1 MKNTRNT
8 FSRYQSLFFF
18 NLREYEKSIAIY
30 YFTTVSFFN
39 CYVLSLVMV
48 SVDKKKR
55 EKIFKD
61 LKNYQQ
67 RDFSFSSGHI
77 LGSMCTQPHPIAR
90 EAYIQFLETNLGD
103 PKLCP
108 GTKEIESRFI
118 AFISTLLHAPKKSV
132 GQIVS
137 GGTEGNIT
145 AMWIAKQLS
154 GKKEVILPES
164 AHFSFQ
170 KIASLMDMKLI
181 EIPLTKEYVMDISQL
196 KKKIGKGTAAVVGL
210 AGSTELGAIDPIP
223 ELSEIC
229 SNEHVLLHVDAA
241 FGGFIIPFMRKLH
254 YNVPQFDFKLKG
266 VSTIS
271 IDSHKMGYSAIPLG
285 TLMIRQKHWLESIS
299 VESPYISC
307 EKQAGILGTRSGAPV
322 AAAYAVAQYLGFEGY
337 KKMVK
342 SCMDVT
348 SYTEKRIS
356 DLGLSLVTKPT
367 MNVLGVHLKKP
378 GQIVKKLS
386 ERGWRVNKVERLSCI
401 RLVLMPQITKQIIDE
416 FIPVLEKTCNEVGEL

>member
-1 MKNTRNT
+1 MQQWEDFNTLVV
-8 FSRYQSLFFF
+8 FLEQYLFL
-18 NLREYEKSIAIY
+18 NG
-30 YFTTVSFFN
+30 
-39 CYVLSLVMV
+39 YVLSFVMV

-55 EKIFKD
+55 MKIFKE
-61 LKNYQQ
+61 LENFQQ
-67 RDFSFSSGHI
+67 RDFCFSSGHI
-77 LGSMCTQPHPIAR
+77 LGSMCAQPHPIAR

-103 PKLCP
+103 PELCP

-118 AFISTLLHAPKKSV
+118 AFISKLLHAPKTSV

-170 KIASLMDMKLI
+170 KIASLMNMKLV
-181 EIPLTKEYVMDISQL
+181 EMPLTNEYIMDITKM
-196 KKKIGKGTAAVVGL
+196 KKKIHKGTAAVIGI
-210 AGSTELGAIDPIP
+210 AGSTELGTIDPIP
-223 ELSEIC
+223 ELSDIC
-229 SNEHVLLHVDAA
+229 SDEHIFLHVDAA
-241 FGGFIIPFMRKLH
+241 FGGFVIPFLKELH
-254 YNVPQFDFKLKG
+254 YKVPEFDFKLKG
-266 VSTIS
+266 VSSIS

-299 VESPYISC
+299 VESPYISS

-337 KKMVK
+337 KDMVQ
-342 SCMDVT
+342 SCIEVT
-348 SYTEKRIS
+348 NYTERRITE
-356 DLGLSLVTKPT
+356 LGLNLVMKPT
-367 MNVLGVHLKKP
+367 MNVMGVKLKKP
-378 GQIVKKLS
+378 GLIVKKLS
-386 ERGWRVNKVERLSCI
+386 EQGWRVNKVERLSCM

-416 FIPVLEKTCNEVGEL
+416 FIPVLQKTCEEVGEL